1 MVLLK
6 SAKEIELIR
15 VASKIV
21 FETIRDLT
29 NYLRPGLTTVQI
41 NERANALIV
50 EQGGRPAFLGYQGFP
65 AAVCISINNEV
76 VHGIPG
82 PRQLKTGDIVS
93 LDIGVELN
101 GYFGDAAVTLPA
113 GKISKEAEKLISV
126 TRGALAKGIEQ
137 ARAGN
142 RLSNLS
148 CAIQQFV
155 EENGFSV
162 IRQFVGHGIGSRLHE
177 EPAVPNFGIMNQ
189 GPELLSGTVLAIEP
203 MVAQGDYRVKVAQDG
218 WTVVTRD
225 GSLSAHFEDTVAVTD
240 NGPEVLTGI
249 STL

>member
-15 VASKIV
+15 AASKIV

-29 NYLRPGLTTVQI
+29 DYLHPGLTTGQI
-41 NERANALIV
+41 NERAGALIV

-65 AAVCISINNEV
+65 AAVCVSINSEV

-82 PRQLKTGDIVS
+82 PRQLKKGDIVS

-101 GYFGDAAVTLPA
+101 GYFGDAAVTLPV
-113 GKISKEAEKLISV
+113 GKISKEAENLISV
-126 TRGALAKGIEQ
+126 TRTALAKGIEQ

-162 IRQFVGHGIGSRLHE
+162 VRQFVGHGIGSRLHE

-203 MVAQGDYRVKVAQDG
+203 MVTQGDYRVKVAQDG

-225 GSLSAHFEDTVAVTD
+225 GKLSAHFEDTVAVTD

-249 STL
+249 LTL

>member
-15 VASKIV
+15 AASKIV

-29 NYLRPGLTTVQI
+29 NYLRPGLTTGQI

-65 AAVCISINNEV
+65 AAACVSINNEV

-82 PRQLKTGDIVS
+82 SRQLKKGDIVS

-101 GYFGDAAVTLPA
+101 GYFGDAAVTLPV
-113 GKISKEAEKLISV
+113 GKISKEAENLISV
-126 TRGALAKGIEQ
+126 TRGALVKGIEQ
-137 ARAGN
+137 ATSGN

-162 IRQFVGHGIGSRLHE
+162 VRQFVGHGIGSNLHE

-203 MVAQGDYRVKVAQDG
+203 MVTQGDYRVKLAQDG

-240 NGPEVLTGI
+240 NGPEVLTRI

>member
-1 MVLLK
+1 MALLK
-6 SAKEIELIR
+6 SAKEIKLIR
-15 VASKIV
+15 AASKIV
-21 FETIRDLT
+21 FETIKDLT
-29 NYLRPGLTTVQI
+29 NYLRPGLTTGQI

-65 AAVCISINNEV
+65 AAVCVSINNEV

-82 PRQLKTGDIVS
+82 SRQLKTGDIVS

-101 GYFGDAAVTLPA
+101 GYFGDAAITLPV
-113 GKISKEAEKLISV
+113 GKISKEAENLISV
-126 TRGALAKGIEQ
+126 TRAALTKGIEQ
-137 ARAGN
+137 ATSGN

-162 IRQFVGHGIGSRLHE
+162 VRQFVGHGIGSRLHE

-240 NGPEVLTGI
+240 NGPEALAGI

>member
-6 SAKEIELIR
+6 SAKEIKLIKE
-15 VASKIV
+15 ASKIV
-21 FETIRDLT
+21 FETIKDLT
-29 NYLRPGLTTVQI
+29 NYLRPGLTTGQI
-41 NERANALIV
+41 NERASAVIV
-50 EQGGRPAFLGYQGFP
+50 EQGARPAFLGYQGFP
-65 AAVCISINNEV
+65 AAVCISINDEV

-82 PRQLKTGDIVS
+82 SRQLKKGDIVS

-101 GYFGDAAVTLPA
+101 GYFGDAAVTLPV
-113 GKISKEAEKLISV
+113 GKVSKEAEKLISV
-126 TRGALAKGIEQ
+126 TRAALAKGIEQ
-137 ARAGN
+137 ATSGN

-162 IRQFVGHGIGSRLHE
+162 VRQFVGHGIGSRLHE
-177 EPAVPNFGIMNQ
+177 DPQVPNFGVMDQ

-203 MVAQGDYRVKVAQDG
+203 MVTQGDYRVKVAQDG

-225 GSLSAHFEDTVAVTD
+225 GKLSAHFEDTVAVTD
-240 NGPEVLTGI
+240 DGPEALAGI

>member
-6 SAKEIELIR
+6 SAKEIKLIKE
-15 VASKIV
+15 ASKIV
-21 FETIRDLT
+21 FETIKDLT
-29 NYLRPGLTTVQI
+29 NYLRPGLTTGQI
-41 NERANALIV
+41 NERASAVIV
-50 EQGGRPAFLGYQGFP
+50 EQGARPAFLGYQGFP
-65 AAVCISINNEV
+65 AAVCISINDEV

-82 PRQLKTGDIVS
+82 SRQLKKGDIVS

-101 GYFGDAAVTLPA
+101 GYFGDAAVTLPV
-113 GKISKEAEKLISV
+113 GKVSKEAEKLISV
-126 TRGALAKGIEQ
+126 TRAALAKGIEQ
-137 ARAGN
+137 ATSGN

-162 IRQFVGHGIGSRLHE
+162 VRQFVGHGIGSRLHE
-177 EPAVPNFGIMNQ
+177 EPQVPNFGVMDQ

-203 MVAQGDYRVKVAQDG
+203 MVTQGDYRVKVAQDG

-225 GSLSAHFEDTVAVTD
+225 GKLSAHFEDTVAVTD
-240 NGPEVLTGI
+240 DGPEALAGI

>member
-6 SAKEIELIR
+6 SVKEIELIR
-15 VASKIV
+15 AASKIV
-21 FETIRDLT
+21 FETIKYLT

-65 AAVCISINNEV
+65 AAVCVSINNEV

-82 PRQLKTGDIVS
+82 PRQLKKGDIVS
-93 LDIGVELN
+93 LDVGVELN
-101 GYFGDAAVTLPA
+101 GYFGDAAVTLPV
-113 GKISKEAEKLISV
+113 GKISKQAEKLISV

-137 ARAGN
+137 ATSGN

-162 IRQFVGHGIGSRLHE
+162 VRQFVGHGIGSNLHE

-203 MVAQGDYRVKVAQDG
+203 MVTQGDYKIRVAQDG

-240 NGPEVLTGI
+240 NGPEVLTRI

>member
-15 VASKIV
+15 AASKIV

-29 NYLRPGLTTVQI
+29 NYLRPGLTTGQI

-65 AAVCISINNEV
+65 AAACVSINNEV

-82 PRQLKTGDIVS
+82 SRQLKKGDIVS

-101 GYFGDAAVTLPA
+101 GYFGDAAVTLPV
-113 GKISKEAEKLISV
+113 GKISKEAENLISV
-126 TRGALAKGIEQ
+126 TRGALVKGIEQ
-137 ARAGN
+137 ATSGN

-162 IRQFVGHGIGSRLHE
+162 VRQFVGHGIGSRLHE

-240 NGPEVLTGI
+240 NGPEALAGI

>member
-6 SAKEIELIR
+6 SAKEIEQIR
-15 VASKIV
+15 AASKIV
-21 FETIRDLT
+21 FETIRELT
-29 NYLRPGLTTVQI
+29 NYLRSGLTTGQV

-65 AAVCISINNEV
+65 AATCISMNNEV

-82 PRQLKTGDIVS
+82 PRQLKKGDIVS

-101 GYFGDAAVTLPA
+101 GYFGDAAVTLPV
-113 GKISKEAEKLISV
+113 GKISKEAEELISV
-126 TRGALAKGIEQ
+126 TRGALVKGIEQ
-137 ARAGN
+137 ATAGN
-142 RLSNLS
+142 RLSNICCS
-148 CAIQQFV
+148 IQQFV

-162 IRQFVGHGIGSRLHE
+162 VRQFVGHGIGSRLHE

-203 MVAQGDYRVKVAQDG
+203 MVTQGDYKVKVAQDG

-240 NGPEVLTGI
+240 NGPAVLTGI